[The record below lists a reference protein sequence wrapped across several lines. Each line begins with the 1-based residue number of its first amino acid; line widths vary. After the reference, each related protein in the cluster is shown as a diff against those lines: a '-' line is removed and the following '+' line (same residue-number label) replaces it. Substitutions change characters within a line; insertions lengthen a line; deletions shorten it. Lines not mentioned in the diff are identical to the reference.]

1 VARKVLGG
9 VLPLAILEVDARL
22 RRQHHRVHPNITYA
36 QRHLHNVSPERDGRF
51 DLVFSAYTLHHVT
64 DLEQTLKQLR
74 GLLTAGGQALLVDI
88 VGDPGLIDTH
98 GHTPRSY
105 FLEEAAGGY
114 ARDLAAGRPP
124 DEAAE
129 LLALKLHPAWL
140 EY

>member
-1 VARKVLGG
+1 MLAFAR
-9 VLPLAILEVDARL
+9 
-22 RRQHHRVHPNITYA
+22 QHRVHRNITYA

-74 GLLTAGGQALLVDI
+74 GLLTAGGQTLLVDI
-88 VGDPGLIDTH
+88 VGDPGLIETH

-114 ARDLAAGRPP
+114 TRDLAAGRHRTRRPSCWP
-124 DEAAE
+124 
-129 LLALKLHPAWL
+129 
-140 EY
+140 